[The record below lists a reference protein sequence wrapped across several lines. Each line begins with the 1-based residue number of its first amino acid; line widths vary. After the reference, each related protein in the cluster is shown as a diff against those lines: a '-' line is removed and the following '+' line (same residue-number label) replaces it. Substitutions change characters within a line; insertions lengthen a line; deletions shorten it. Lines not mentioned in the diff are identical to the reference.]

1 MSSISSAF
9 GRVPNLLA
17 SQTVLGSITRSNSAL
32 LELQVKLASGR
43 EILRPSENPISAGTI
58 AVLDDV
64 LERRDQRARN
74 LSEASAVL
82 GTLDSALGDVNDL
95 LLEAKGVGLSQIG
108 IGSDADTRRNQA
120 LVIDSILQS
129 MEAIGNRDHRGIK
142 FFGGSAVGATPFQSL
157 LGGIRYGGSGDGLV
171 NDIGLGS
178 STPIT
183 MSGERAFGAVSA
195 RLEGDRDLDPDATPA
210 TRLQDL
216 DGARGLG
223 IAPGAVTVS
232 INGTAIDVDLADA
245 ATVEDVRSRLEAAI
259 RTVDPGASVGLDPAT
274 GDRFAITPSG
284 GTTVTITEA
293 GDSTTAAD
301 LGLDGTFAGGASS
314 AGRDLR
320 PRLTWTTPVSA
331 LDGVTTPL
339 GTIRIGNAGQHRDL
353 DLSGVETLQ
362 DLRNRVD
369 ELDLGVRVEIAD
381 GGDRIQF
388 RNELS
393 GGAMSIGEV
402 AGGSTATELGIRSF
416 SSATRLEDFNDGRGV
431 EILTGGVD
439 PLSGTADP
447 ARDVDFTIGLHD
459 GRSFDVDLAGAETVQ
474 DVLDTIT
481 AAATAAGIAV
491 PGEFSADLA
500 ADGNGLVLQDAT
512 AGGDPLS
519 VTARNNSQAASDLGI
534 LQTTSG
540 ASIAGEDR
548 ATVAVDGVFAHL
560 IALRD
565 ALLADDETG
574 ITFAT
579 GKLESDIA
587 RAAEAR
593 AEVGVR
599 AQRVEAALTRE
610 EDLKV
615 QDLSLKSTLQDLD
628 ITDAAIRFS
637 QLQQQLQ
644 AGLSTAGRITSLTLL
659 DFLR

>member
-1 MSSISSAF
+1 MSGISSAF
-9 GRVPNLLA
+9 ARVPNLLA
-17 SQTVLGSITRSNSAL
+17 SQTVLGSITRSNNAML
-32 LELQVKLASGR
+32 QLQVQLASGR
-43 EILRPSENPISAGTI
+43 EILRPSDNPISAGSI

-82 GTLDSALGDVNDL
+82 GTLDSSLGDVNDL

-108 IGSDADTRRNQA
+108 IGSDAETRQNQA

-129 MEAIGNRDHRGIK
+129 MQGIGNRDHRGVHY
-142 FFGGSAVGATPFQSL
+142 FAGSAVGATPFEGL
-157 LGGIRYGGSGDGLV
+157 LGGIRYAGSGNGAV
-171 NDIGLGS
+171 SDIGLGS

-195 RLEGDRDLDPDATPA
+195 RLEGDRDLDPDASLQ
-210 TRLQDL
+210 TRLEDL
-216 DGARGLG
+216 GGARGLG
-223 IAPGAVTVS
+223 IASGAITVTV
-232 INGTAIDVDLADA
+232 NATAIDVDLSDA
-245 ATVEDVRSRLEAAI
+245 VTLNDVQSRIEDAI
-259 RTVDPGASVGLDPAT
+259 QTVDAGAVVDLDPGS
-274 GDRFAITPSG
+274 GDRIRISPSAG
-284 GTTVTITEA
+284 FDVSITEA

-301 LGLDGTFAGGASS
+301 LGIDSIFPGGITSV
-314 AGRDLR
+314 GVDLR
-320 PRLTWTTPVSA
+320 PQLTWSTPVSG
-331 LDGVTTPL
+331 LSGVNTPL
-339 GTIRIGNAGQHRDL
+339 GTIRIGNAGQFRDV
-353 DLSGVETLQ
+353 DLSGVETMQ

-369 ELDLGVRVEIAD
+369 ELGLGVRVEIAD
-381 GGDRIQF
+381 SGDRLQI

-393 GGAMSIGEV
+393 GGAMSISEV
-402 AGGSTATELGIRSF
+402 GGGSTATELGIRSF
-416 SSATRLEDFNDGRGV
+416 SEATRLEDFNDGRGV
-431 EILTGGVD
+431 EILTGGID
-439 PLSGTADP
+439 PVTGLADP
-447 ARDVDFTIGLHD
+447 DRDVDFNIGLHD
-459 GRSFDVDLAGAETVQ
+459 GRNFDVDLVGAEDVQ
-474 DVLDTIT
+474 DVMNAIN
-481 AAATAAGIAV
+481 AAAAAAGVVV
-491 PGEFSADLA
+491 PAEFEVALA
-500 ADGNGLVLQDAT
+500 ADGNGLVLNDGT
-512 AGGDPLS
+512 VGGDPF
-519 VTARNNSQAASDLGI
+519 VVATRNNSSAASDLGI
-534 LQTTSG
+534 RTSTSS

-548 ATVAVDGVFAHL
+548 ATVAVDGIFAHL

-565 ALLADDETG
+565 ALMSDDESG
-574 ITFAT
+574 IAFAT
-579 GKLESDIA
+579 GKLESDIS